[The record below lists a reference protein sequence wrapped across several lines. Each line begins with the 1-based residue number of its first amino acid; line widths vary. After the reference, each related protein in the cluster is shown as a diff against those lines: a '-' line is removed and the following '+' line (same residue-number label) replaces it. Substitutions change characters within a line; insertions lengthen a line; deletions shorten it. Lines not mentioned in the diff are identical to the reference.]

1 VAVNTENKELEKLL
15 KSVACFREKISEQ
28 IILAIC
34 YTLHAYMAIYFVYLF
49 QSHCE
54 RHSLSTLSIIGTL
67 TEHTIFDHFADV
79 CFTRAYY
86 IYYKDSSKTVNE
98 FACTPNEVST

>member
-1 VAVNTENKELEKLL
+1 MVIW
-15 KSVACFREKISEQ
+15 SFIS
-28 IILAIC
+28 
-34 YTLHAYMAIYFVYLF
+34 YTYFKVTVKGIY
-49 QSHCE
+49 
-54 RHSLSTLSIIGTL
+54 IGTL